1 MDYEAET
8 QVLFARY
15 GISAYDNY
23 PDTDCDSTWATSAD
37 NPIDILPNI
46 PDVK

>member
-15 GISAYDNY
+15 GISGYDNHT
-23 PDTDCDSTWATSAD
+23 DTDCDSTGVTSAD
-37 NPIDILPNI
+37 NPIDILPNV
-46 PDVK
+46 PAVS